1 MALTAEALYVQRF
14 TKYSDIVIAIGV
26 FLVIGLLLVPL
37 PAMMIDVFLLMN
49 IAVSLVVLL
58 ITIYLKQAVQFSMFP
73 ALLLLL
79 TLFRLAVNV
88 ACCRA
93 ILIRGDAASNVIKA
107 FGGFVVGDSYV
118 VGIVIFLILIVIQF
132 IVLTSGSQ
140 RIAEVA
146 ARFTLDAMPGKQMAI
161 DADLNSGLINEE
173 QAKQRR
179 LQIQKEADFYG
190 SMDGASK
197 FVRGDVTAAIV
208 IILVN
213 IIGGFIIGVAQ
224 QGMPFLKA
232 LQVYTLMTIGAGIA
246 MQVAALLL
254 STAAGLVVSRAA
266 TDTDLGNA
274 ITGQVLSQPRA
285 IAVAASLLFVFLFV
299 PSIPKIPF
307 LLIAGSVGGIAYT
320 LRKAQSKTE
329 EEAKKQI
336 EKEAVLRKKPENV
349 AGMLKMDIL
358 ELEIGYGLIPLVNPE
373 QGGSLLDRIT
383 LIRRQIALDAGIV
396 VPPIRIRD
404 NVSLAPNEYAIK
416 IKGVDVVHSTV
427 QLNQYLAINP
437 GKVTETVEG
446 IATHEPVFR
455 LPAIW
460 ITEGRKRSAEMAG
473 YTVVDIA
480 SIIGTHLSEIIRSQ
494 AANILSRQDVQS
506 LIDNVKKDYPTVV
519 EELIP
524 GLMTIGELQKI
535 LQSLLAERVSI
546 RDLPTILETLADNVR
561 STKEVDALVGY
572 VRVALS
578 RQICKQLQ
586 VEDKSISVV
595 TLDPQVEQMIMEN
608 IRSQD
613 SRASYLALD
622 PETVKKI
629 FSSLSNGISKLIN
642 SSRPPVILVSPQVRS
657 AFKRLTERNFAQLN
671 VLAYNE
677 VPTDQEVKSLGMVT
691 I

>member
-1 MALTAEALYVQRF
+1 MAVTAESLYIQRF
-14 TKYSDIVIAIGV
+14 TRYSDMLIAVGV
-26 FLVIGLLLVPL
+26 FLVIGMLLIPL
-37 PAMMIDVFLLMN
+37 PGMAIDIFLLMN
-49 IAVSLVVLL
+49 LAISLVVLL
-58 ITIYLKQAVQFSMFP
+58 ITVYLKQAVHFSMFP

-79 TLFRLAVNV
+79 TLFRLSLNV

-93 ILIRGDAASNVIKA
+93 ILLRGDAASSLVKA
-107 FGGFVVGDSYV
+107 FGGFVVGESYV
-118 VGIVIFLILIVIQF
+118 VGIVIFLILIIIQF
-132 IVLTSGSQ
+132 VVVTSGSQ

-190 SMDGASK
+190 AMDGASK
-197 FVRGDVTAAIV
+197 FVRGDVTAAI
-208 IILVN
+208 IIMLVN

-224 QGMPFLKA
+224 QQMPFLKA

-254 STAAGLVVSRAA
+254 STATGLVVSRAA
-266 TDTDLGNA
+266 TDTDLGQE

-285 IAVAASLLFVFLFV
+285 IAVAAALLFVFVFV

-307 LLIAGSVGGIAYT
+307 ILIAGSVGGIAYT
-320 LRKAQSKTE
+320 LRQAQTKTE
-329 EEAKKQI
+329 KDALKQS
-336 EKEAVLRKKPENV
+336 EKEAIMKKKPENV
-349 AGMLKMDIL
+349 IGMLKMDIL

-383 LIRRQIALDAGIV
+383 LIRRQIALDTGIV

-416 IKGVDVVHSTV
+416 IKGVDIAHSLV
-427 QLNQYLAINP
+427 QLNHYLAINP
-437 GKVTETVEG
+437 GRVTESIDG
-446 IATHEPVFR
+446 IPTHEPVFN
-455 LPAIW
+455 LPALW
-460 ITEGRKRSAEMAG
+460 VTEGHKRRAEMAG
-473 YTVVDIA
+473 YTVVDVA

-494 AANILSRQDVQS
+494 AAAILSRQDVQG
-506 LIDNVKKDYPTVV
+506 LIDNVKKEYPTVV

-524 GLMTIGELQKI
+524 SLMTIGELQKI
-535 LQSLLAERVSI
+535 LQHLLSERVSV
-546 RDLPTILETLADNVR
+546 RDLPTILETLADNARNTKDIDTLVSFVR
-561 STKEVDALVGY
+561 S
-572 VRVALS
+572 ALS

-586 VEDKSISVV
+586 ADDQSISVV
-595 TLDPQVEQMIMEN
+595 TLDPQIEQLIIDHLKN
-608 IRSQD
+608 QD
-613 SRASYLALD
+613 QKPSYLAMD
-622 PETVKKI
+622 PDIIKRI
-629 FSSLSNGISKLIN
+629 FASLSAAVAKLVGV
-642 SSRPPVILVSPQVRS
+642 SRPPVVLVSPQVRG
-657 AFKRLTERNFAQLN
+657 AFKKLTERNYPHLN

-677 VPTDQEVKSLGMVT
+677 VPTDQEIKSLGMVT